1 MKVAD
6 APEDAGKPAPVLLPV
21 PTPGPGSSEGCLID
35 AIHFASGWLTVIGS
49 SAHAGD
55 VHILFKQVHGFRM
68 LDAVDLGEFCP
79 PTCPTT
85 DFFFEV
91 KSGGWKALE
100 QSRPGFFSGQA
111 AWVREFLILGRDECL
126 SVLSKEA
133 PVLSSQTIA

>member
-1 MKVAD
+1 MHVTEARDDTK
-6 APEDAGKPAPVLLPV
+6 KPAPVLVPI

-35 AIHFASGWLTVIGS
+35 AIHFASGWLTVIVS

-68 LDAVDLGEFCP
+68 LDAVDLGEFKP
-79 PTCPTT
+79 PTYPTA
-85 DFFFEV
+85 DFFFEI
-91 KSGGWKALE
+91 KSGGWKELE
-100 QSRPGFFSGQA
+100 QTRPGFFSGQA

-126 SVLSKEA
+126 SVLSKEE